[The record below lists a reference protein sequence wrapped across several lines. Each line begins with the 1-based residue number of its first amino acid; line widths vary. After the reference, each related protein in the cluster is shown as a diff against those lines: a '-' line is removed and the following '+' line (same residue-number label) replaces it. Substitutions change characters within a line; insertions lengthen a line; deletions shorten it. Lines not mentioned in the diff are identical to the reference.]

1 MYSCAG
7 EKHAVLVLC
16 DVQGFR
22 AIYIDFI
29 TWCLERYGHFDD
41 VILNWHQAYSIG
53 GATHTVLMIAYMPMR
68 VYVKQLLTYINRS
81 RI

>member
-22 AIYIDFI
+22 AVYRYYYIDCKNYYLVFRAVR
-29 TWCLERYGHFDD
+29 TLR
-41 VILNWHQAYSIG
+41 
-53 GATHTVLMIAYMPMR
+53 
-68 VYVKQLLTYINRS
+68 
-81 RI
+81 